1 MVMERYPHTATISY
15 YGAGTTNSIGIYTP
29 GTLVTIG
36 IVCNIQPNSTKYI
49 IGESGNMIGYS
60 YNIFFPIFGENLEV
74 NRTYSYPVYY
84 RPAAGG
90 DISYSASAEEVK
102 NIPDD
107 AKLTFFDK
115 EHIILDLFPYQ
126 KHLEVKV

>member
-1 MVMERYPHTATISY
+1 MKMYPHTATISY
-15 YGAGTTNSIGIYTP
+15 YNAGSTNSIGIYTP

-36 IVCNIQPNSTKYI
+36 IACNIQPNSTKYI

-60 YNIFFPIFGENLEV
+60 YNIFSEIFDGV
-74 NRTYSYPVYY
+74 DDV
-84 RPAAGG
+84 PA
-90 DISYSASAEEVK
+90 
-102 NIPDD
+102 D

-126 KHLEVKV
+126 KHVEVKC

>member
-1 MVMERYPHTATISY
+1 MVVERYPHTATISY

-49 IGESGNMIGYS
+49 IGESGNMIGYNWFVS
-60 YNIFFPIFGENLEV
+60 SPIF
-74 NRTYSYPVYY
+74 
-84 RPAAGG
+84 AGAG
-90 DISYSASAEEVK
+90 SVPKA
-102 NIPDD
+102 

-115 EHIILDLFPYQ
+115 EHVILQLFPFQ
-126 KHLEVKV
+126 KHVEVKV

>member
-1 MVMERYPHTATISY
+1 LIKRYPHTATISY

-36 IVCNIQPNSTKYI
+36 IACNIQPNSTKYI

-60 YNIFFPIFGENLEV
+60 YNIFSEIFDGV
-74 NRTYSYPVYY
+74 DDVP
-84 RPAAGG
+84 
-90 DISYSASAEEVK
+90 K
-102 NIPDD
+102 D

-126 KHLEVKV
+126 KHVEVKC

>member
-15 YGAGTTNSIGIYTP
+15 YGAGSTNSIGIYTP

-36 IVCNIQPNSTKYI
+36 IACNIQPNSTKYI

-60 YNIFFPIFGENLEV
+60 YNIFSEIFDGV
-74 NRTYSYPVYY
+74 DDV
-84 RPAAGG
+84 PA
-90 DISYSASAEEVK
+90 
-102 NIPDD
+102 D

-126 KHLEVKV
+126 KHSEIKV

>member
-1 MVMERYPHTATISY
+1 MVTKRWPHTATISY
-15 YGAGTTNSIGIYTP
+15 YGAGTTNSIGVYTP

-36 IVCNIQPNSTKYI
+36 IACNIQPNSNAQSKYI
-49 IGESGNMIGYS
+49 IGASGDMIGYS
-60 YNIFFPIFGENLEV
+60 YNIFSEIFDGV
-74 NRTYSYPVYY
+74 DDV
-84 RPAAGG
+84 PA
-90 DISYSASAEEVK
+90 
-102 NIPDD
+102 D

>member
-1 MVMERYPHTATISY
+1 MVVERYPHTATISY

-60 YNIFFPIFGENLEV
+60 YNIYSEIFDGVDNV
-74 NRTYSYPVYY
+74 
-84 RPAAGG
+84 PA
-90 DISYSASAEEVK
+90 DS
-102 NIPDD
+102 
-107 AKLTFFDK
+107 KLTFFDK
-115 EHIILDLFPYQ
+115 EHVILDLFPFQ
-126 KHLEVKV
+126 KHIEVKV

>member
-15 YGAGTTNSIGIYTP
+15 YGAGSTNSIGIYTP

-36 IVCNIQPNSTKYI
+36 IACNIQPNSTKYI

-60 YNIFFPIFGENLEV
+60 YNIFSEICDGV
-74 NRTYSYPVYY
+74 DDV
-84 RPAAGG
+84 PA
-90 DISYSASAEEVK
+90 
-102 NIPDD
+102 D